1 MAATNGVN
9 GVNGE
14 DLLREAQAGTLKRNG
29 TAAKDDPIAEAFV
42 IRKNL
47 LGQRIMEQSVTEMET
62 ATIRAENE
70 RLNALI
76 EQQKLQ
82 QAQQP
87 EKQSTDQWQE
97 YLLGQMERLR
107 EQLATAQQEAQAA
120 QQALLQQRLDILM
133 SEMNRIQ
140 QQPREDQSAV
150 PADPI
155 EQVSK
160 EIARAKAL
168 LAEVTPPT
176 PAPVL
181 GYDPQLEKW
190 KLTMQAEDRER
201 ERQFQREQLQ
211 LQQTLAL
218 QREEAIA
225 RIAREDKVASSTNK
239 LLDETA
245 PQAIK
250 IFVQFMQGWMS
261 KNVAG
266 DATAIASAVAPA
278 PRPAVRPP
286 PGIQTMNCPE
296 CGSVIPY
303 KAGMSEI
310 ICPACYAVYADD
322 GHGSNGAEVSGDG
335 VQSGSAPEQAATA

>member
-1 MAATNGVN
+1 MAATNGAN

-29 TAAKDDPIAEAFV
+29 TAAKDDPVVEAITV
-42 IRKNL
+42 RNKLI
-47 LGQRIMEQSVTEMET
+47 GQRIMEQSLTEMET
-62 ATIRAENE
+62 ATIKAENE

-133 SEMNRIQ
+133 AEMNRIQ

-150 PADPI
+150 PVDPI

-190 KLTMQAEDRER
+190 KLATQAEDRER
-201 ERQFQREQLQ
+201 ERQFQRDQLQ
-211 LQQTLAL
+211 LQQTLEL
-218 QREEAIA
+218 QRQETLA
-225 RIAREDKVASSTNK
+225 RIAREDKEASSRNTFF
-239 LLDETA
+239 EQTA
-245 PQAIK
+245 PKAVN
-250 IFVQFMQGWMS
+250 IFVQFVQGWMS
-261 KNVAG
+261 KNVAV
-266 DATAIASAVAPA
+266 DATAIAPAVAPA

-303 KAGMSEI
+303 KAGMREI

-335 VQSGSAPEQAATA
+335 VQSGATPEQAATA